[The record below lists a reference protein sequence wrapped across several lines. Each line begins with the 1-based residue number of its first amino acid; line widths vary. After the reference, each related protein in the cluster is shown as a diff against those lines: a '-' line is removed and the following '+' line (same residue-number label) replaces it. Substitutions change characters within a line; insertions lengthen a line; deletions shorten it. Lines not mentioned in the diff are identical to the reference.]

1 MTQTASP
8 VRNAVRTFNKYV
20 TNPIMMPLAGRK
32 YWYASV
38 ISHVG
43 RQSGKIYRTPV
54 VADRVGNGFLIPL
67 PYGTHVDWLRNVQA
81 AQCATIRSHGVT
93 YDVTVP
99 EVIDAESALPQ
110 LDPRHARSFKRFG
123 ITHFVRLTDA
133 N

>member
-43 RQSGKIYRTPV
+43 RRSGKVYRTPV
-54 VADRVGNGFLIPL
+54 VADRVDSGFLIPL

-81 AQCATIRSHGVT
+81 AEFATIRSHGVT
-93 YDVTVP
+93 YDVAKP
-99 EVIDAESALPQ
+99 EVIDAATALAL
-110 LDPRHARSFKRFG
+110 LDPRHARSFERFG
-123 ITHFVRLTDA
+123 IAHFVRLTDA
-133 N
+133 H